1 MHQDNIVCQKP
12 SKSVKLAYASPP
24 SAKLSAFIFINQCP
38 FKHLQSTLSDLPF
51 AACTCSCQCTQ
62 QLLSCRQICLNVA
75 CFHHT
80 ATLWRPRQNSS
91 WRWGMLMG
99 LCVLWQTSDW
109 SSALREKKK
118 ETGSKQIFPT
128 PTPTPKKTN
137 PETVAFIYPAL
148 FRSKWQ
154 HHLQKYTSFR
164 TLKLFMQIKLYIY
177 ICVQI
182 KKKTNYAT

>member
-75 CFHHT
+75 SFHHT
-80 ATLWRPRQNSS
+80 ATLWRPQQNSS

-99 LCVLWQTSDW
+99 LCVLWQTSNW

-118 ETGSKQIFPT
+118 RKRNRQQTNFP
-128 PTPTPKKTN
+128 
-137 PETVAFIYPAL
+137 YPHPN
-148 FRSKWQ
+148 Q
-154 HHLQKYTSFR
+154 
-164 TLKLFMQIKLYIY
+164 
-177 ICVQI
+177 
-182 KKKTNYAT
+182 KKKQTQKQLLSFSQPYSEANDNTICRSIHHSELWNYLRK

>member
-75 CFHHT
+75 SFHHT
-80 ATLWRPRQNSS
+80 ATLWRPQQNSS

-118 ETGSKQIFPT
+118 KQAANKFSLP
-128 PTPTPKKTN
+128 PPNPKKPN

-148 FRSKWQ
+148 FRSKRQ

-164 TLKLFMQIKLYIY
+164 TIYANKTVYIY
-177 ICVQI
+177 ICA
-182 KKKTNYAT
+182 N